1 MRSIYKKIDVKPEL
15 LILFFLAFISG
26 LFRDVLIFFLIIFVH
41 EIGHVISSLLYDWKI
56 KKISFSIC
64 GGFITY
70 EEKIDEPFKEEFLI
84 AISGFL
90 FQTLFYLIAFF
101 LYKKG
106 LLDSGLMVLIQKY
119 HYSIFIF
126 NLLPIIPLDG
136 SKIINVLLNEVFS
149 FKKSLKITFIVSFI
163 TIILIVSYMLFLPVK
178 VEFCYVMIFLFLIK
192 KAVSFYKDIPHLFNR
207 FLFERYAYP
216 NKYKKISIIN
226 GYHLDRLKRQKSH
239 IFIIDKKRYK
249 EREILSKIFD

>member
-1 MRSIYKKIDVKPEL
+1 M
-15 LILFFLAFISG
+15 FFLAFISG
-26 LFRDVLIFFLIIFVH
+26 LFRDILIFFLIIFIH
-41 EIGHVISSLLYDWKI
+41 EIGHIISSLLYDWKI

-70 EEKIDEPFKEEFLI
+70 EEKIDESFKEEFLI
-84 AISGFL
+84 AVSGFL
-90 FQTLFYLIAFF
+90 FQTLFYLISFF

-106 LLDSGLMVLIQKY
+106 LLDSGLIVLIQKY

-149 FKKSLKITFIVSFI
+149 FKKSLEITSEVSFI
-163 TIILIVSYMLFLPVK
+163 TIVLIASYMLFSSVK
-178 VEFCYVMIFLFLIK
+178 VEFSYVMILLFLIK
-192 KAVSFYKDIPHLFNR
+192 KIVSFYKDIPHLFNR

-216 NKYKKISIIN
+216 NKYKKINIIN
-226 GYHLDRLKRQKSH
+226 GYRLDKLKRQKKH
-239 IFIIDKKRYK
+239 IFIINKKRYK
-249 EREILSKIFD
+249 EKEILSKIFD

>member
-1 MRSIYKKIDVKPEL
+1 MRSIYKKLEIKPEL
-15 LILFFLAFISG
+15 LVLFFLAFISG

-41 EIGHVISSLLYDWKI
+41 EIGHITSSLLYDWKI
-56 KKISFSIC
+56 KKISFGIC

-70 EEKIDEPFKEEFLI
+70 EERIDKSFKEEFLI
-84 AISGFL
+84 AVSGFL
-90 FQTLFYLIAFF
+90 FQTLFYLISFF
-101 LYKKG
+101 LYKNG

-136 SKIINVLLNEVFS
+136 SKIINVLLNTKLP
-149 FKKSLKITFIVSFI
+149 FKKSLKITSVISFI
-163 TIILIVSYMLFLPVK
+163 TIILMGSYMFFSSIK
-178 VEFCYVMIFLFLIK
+178 MEFCYVMILFFLIK
-192 KAVSFYKDIPHLFNR
+192 KIVSFYKDIPHLFNR

-216 NKYKKISIIN
+216 NKCKKINIIN
-226 GYHLDRLKRQKSH
+226 GYYLERLRRQKKH
-239 IFIIDKKRYK
+239 VFIIGKKRYK